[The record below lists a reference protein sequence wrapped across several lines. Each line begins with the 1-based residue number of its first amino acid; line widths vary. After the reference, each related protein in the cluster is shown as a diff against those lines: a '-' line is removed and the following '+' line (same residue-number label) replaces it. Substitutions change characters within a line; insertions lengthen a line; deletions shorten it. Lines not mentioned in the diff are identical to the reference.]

1 MELYL
6 SPSSQGEELTSRSL
20 DRLPKTRSMEN
31 LVCAFENGVA
41 LTRTS
46 SDPNLNKHCQEGRP
60 PLEPMMGQG
69 ASFTDNLEFTSDI
82 KLCSEDQEVGTCEET
97 PPSLSPKS
105 DQDSCANTEPELCL
119 TTQPLPSLPHP
130 LTLDPVS
137 PRSQAPPVLHQ
148 TLLQI
153 TSPPLPPLPQEVQ
166 DRTINTTY
174 MFTTT
179 EEPPNALISNGIEKE
194 KSTTETFGFP
204 SPTAA
209 ELLEIKKIT
218 TVVQLEDSTETLKDE
233 YGPMTELNFVQKV
246 NTGKTPVSALATNDE
261 KWAQSVKK
269 LLRAQSGST
278 NGGYRES
285 QRNLSS
291 PVQPGW
297 MSAVKNASLCN
308 SPSFSS
314 ALGPSFRQIPSAAH
328 CVDDDGLPVPLDAV
342 QQRLRQIEAS
352 YKQEVEVLRRQV
364 KQLQM
369 KLESRQHSSPPSEPD
384 IYYEDDIT
392 CLRESDDGDE
402 EDSLSAHSE
411 DRLSEGSWDRVERK
425 DTEVTR
431 WVPDHMASHCF
442 SCDSEFWIAKRRH
455 HCRNCG
461 NVFCKD
467 CCHLKLP
474 IPDQQLYDAVLVCN
488 SCYDLLLESRTRELR
503 SQQLKKPIATA
514 SS

>member
-1 MELYL
+1 
-6 SPSSQGEELTSRSL
+6 
-20 DRLPKTRSMEN
+20 
-31 LVCAFENGVA
+31 
-41 LTRTS
+41 
-46 SDPNLNKHCQEGRP
+46 
-60 PLEPMMGQG
+60 MGQG

-209 ELLEIKKIT
+209 ELLEFKKIT

-384 IYYEDDIT
+384 IYYEDDIV
-392 CLRESDDGDE
+392 
-402 EDSLSAHSE
+402 SAAP
-411 DRLSEGSWDRVERK
+411 V
-425 DTEVTR
+425 TEK
-431 WVPDHMASHCF
+431 
-442 SCDSEFWIAKRRH
+442 E
-455 HCRNCG
+455 
-461 NVFCKD
+461 
-467 CCHLKLP
+467 
-474 IPDQQLYDAVLVCN
+474 
-488 SCYDLLLESRTRELR
+488 
-503 SQQLKKPIATA
+503 
-514 SS
+514 